1 MLLQNKP
8 HADSS
13 GTGVSSDRS
22 VKRAAAEESS
32 EDDDIWDKM
41 DVVTTSSK
49 RKRVQKSKT

>member
-8 HADSS
+8 HADS
-13 GTGVSSDRS
+13 TGVSSDRS
-22 VKRAAAEESS
+22 VKRAAEEESS

-49 RKRVQKSKT
+49 RKRLQKSKT